1 MTISIFLLQGL
12 NARAIIPTVAT
23 PLDKEHP
30 QQSRWTR
37 HPHAVTLT
45 GKCENHL
52 PYTGAVRGY
61 IQVHSAFCAVFG
73 GMDREPKKTPPM
85 RLSCE
90 GRSLAATR
98 STFSKLTEKVL
109 SMLYTFLIAY
119 RDQKLAQL
127 ARIRTVSA
135 IANTEQA
142 AREQLN
148 GMPLVFVC
156 RTPAHDVQHQV
167 GGAA

>member
-1 MTISIFLLQGL
+1 MNILNFFLCVRK
-12 NARAIIPTVAT
+12 AHIILPIVAT
-23 PLDKEHP
+23 HLVNEFS
-30 QQSRWTR
+30 QQSRWASPPR
-37 HPHAVTLT
+37 AVTLT

-61 IQVHSAFCAVFG
+61 IQSHSTVFG

-85 RLSCE
+85 RLSSE
-90 GRSLAATR
+90 GRRLAATR
-98 STFSKLTEKVL
+98 STFSKLTEKVFT
-109 SMLYTFLIAY
+109 MLYTFLIAY

-127 ARIRTVSA
+127 ARIRTVTA
-135 IANTEQA
+135 VANTEQA

-156 RTPAHDVQHQV
+156 RTPAK
-167 GGAA
+167 GGAL

>member
-12 NARAIIPTVAT
+12 NARAIISNVAT
-23 PLDKEHP
+23 HLVNEFS
-30 QQSRWTR
+30 QQSRWASPPR
-37 HPHAVTLT
+37 AVTI
-45 GKCENHL
+45 KDIAKPIS
-52 PYTGAVRGY
+52 PYAGAVRGY
-61 IQVHSAFCAVFG
+61 IQSHSTVFG
-73 GMDREPKKTPPM
+73 GMDREPKKTPPT
-85 RLSCE
+85 RLVLE
-90 GRSLAATR
+90 A
-98 STFSKLTEKVL
+98 LTCGYPVHLDLNKSRTL
-109 SMLYTFLIAY
+109 IMLYTFLIAY

>member
-1 MTISIFLLQGL
+1 MTISIFNRLRGL
-12 NARAIIPTVAT
+12 KAHAIIPTVAT

-37 HPHAVTLT
+37 HPHAVTQT
-45 GKCENHL
+45 GNSDNHI

-61 IQVHSAFCAVFG
+61 IQNHCTVFG
-73 GMDREPKKTPPM
+73 GMDWEPKKTPPM
-85 RLSCE
+85 RLSCL
-90 GRSLAATR
+90 GRSLAATQF
-98 STFSKLTEKVL
+98 TFTKQTVKVFI
-109 SMLYTFLIAY
+109 MLYTFLIAY

-127 ARIRTVSA
+127 ARIRTVST

-142 AREQLN
+142 ARNQLN

-156 RTPAHDVQHQV
+156 RTPANDNSCHV
-167 GGAA
+167 GGEA